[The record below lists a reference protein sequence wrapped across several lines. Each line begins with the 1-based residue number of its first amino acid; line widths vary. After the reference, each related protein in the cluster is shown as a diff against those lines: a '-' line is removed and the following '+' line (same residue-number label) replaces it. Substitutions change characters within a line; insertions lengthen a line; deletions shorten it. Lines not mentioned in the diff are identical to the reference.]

1 MANQSIPDKFK
12 HYFWGENK
20 LFFPDEEYVIKL
32 SFPRMFVRYNVGD
45 AYFESFEEFVT
56 SIAEIQFLDGERPSD
71 EEVQEH
77 MVDIWNYVALCERQ
91 LEEDMEAMRSEMD
104 DDDY

>member
-12 HYFWGENK
+12 HFFWGENK

-45 AYFESFEEFVT
+45 AYFASFEDFVT

-71 EEVQEH
+71 KEVQEH

-91 LEEDMEAMRSEMD
+91 LEDDLKEIEDYD
-104 DDDY
+104 D

>member
-1 MANQSIPDKFK
+1 MANQSIPEKFK

-45 AYFESFEEFVT
+45 AYFASFEEFVT

-71 EEVQEH
+71 KEVQEH
-77 MVDIWNYVALCERQ
+77 MVDIWNYVVLCERQ
-91 LEEDMEAMRSEMD
+91 LED
-104 DDDY
+104 DLKEIEGYDD